1 MLSKAMQDAI
11 SQQINAEIS
20 SAYLYLSMSAY
31 CAAGNRP
38 GSAHWMRV
46 QWQEELSHAMKLFDY
61 VNDRGGRA
69 VLKAVA
75 QPPTEFKSL
84 LDVFQQVLDHERA
97 VTGMINHL
105 YEAAVKENDYPTQ
118 ILLQWFITEQVEE
131 EKNATEIIEQLK
143 MIGDQGA
150 AVIMLDRHLAMRGA
164 GK

>member
-1 MLSKAMQDAI
+1 MLNKKMQDAI
-11 SQQINAEIS
+11 NQQISAEIS
-20 SAYLYLSMSAY
+20 SAYLYLAMSAY
-31 CAAGNRP
+31 CAAANRP

-61 VNDRGGRA
+61 MNDRGGRA

-84 LDVFQQVLDHERA
+84 LDVFQQVLEHEREVSA
-97 VTGMINHL
+97 MIHRL

-118 ILLQWFITEQVEE
+118 VMLQWFITEQVEE
-131 EKNATEIIEQLK
+131 EKTATEIVEQLK
-143 MIGDQGA
+143 LIGEHGG
-150 AVIMLDRHLAMRGA
+150 AVIFLDRHLAKRGA